1 MILVSLHAQDGIL
14 WCVLIVSYHKQGEYR
29 QILNSSEPEFC
40 RNPLSVFWL
49 YTLNNHLILGDN
61 ILRIELILLHILLW
75 FLSYLYPPNAKA
87 THRHPTR
94 QWLLVCF
101 THKQLLKCG
110 SPALSWTAESL
121 QAFTKNRAITHR
133 LLHRLVRCY
142 LRFFLCFIT
151 VLHNFPNCLSFCL
164 FSKYDIS

>member
-1 MILVSLHAQDGIL
+1 
-14 WCVLIVSYHKQGEYR
+14 
-29 QILNSSEPEFC
+29 
-40 RNPLSVFWL
+40 
-49 YTLNNHLILGDN
+49 LGDN

-75 FLSYLYPPNAKA
+75 FLSYVYPPNAKA

-121 QAFTKNRAITHR
+121 QAFTKKRAITHR

-151 VLHNFPNCLSFCL
+151 VLHNFPNCLSLRTAIILAMSNRFESTGSTVSQSL
-164 FSKYDIS
+164 FPKPSFS